1 LGEGGIKA
9 EEVCGLGGGGKAGIR
24 DDEAVMLKNGESDE
38 FEVGKVE
45 R

>member
-1 LGEGGIKA
+1 
-9 EEVCGLGGGGKAGIR
+9 LGGGGKAGIR
-24 DDEAVMLKNGESDE
+24 DDEVVMLKNGESDE